1 MYIKKTRVIGNA
13 SLILYCIT
21 IVFFC
26 FCCQLD
32 YECGRKIVLT
42 VDARCCVKNCTN
54 ALLTLLICFMFSEQL
69 GKICSRNS
77 DHEADERRR
86 RCCGRSER
94 QFWRSWSA
102 QKQEEGIAWSSLLVK
117 LSLEYVSEEK
127 KKALNS
133 FLFPVT
139 RPEIPF
145 PRKSWMEWPCSN
157 GNKRRESS
165 MFGGFT
171 MMEV

>member
-1 MYIKKTRVIGNA
+1 MHH
-13 SLILYCIT
+13 LYFIALLL
-21 IVFFC
+21 FFC

-32 YECGRKIVLT
+32 YECGGKIVLT

-102 QKQEEGIAWSSLLVK
+102 QKQEEGIA
-117 LSLEYVSEEK
+117 
-127 KKALNS
+127 
-133 FLFPVT
+133 
-139 RPEIPF
+139 
-145 PRKSWMEWPCSN
+145 
-157 GNKRRESS
+157 
-165 MFGGFT
+165 
-171 MMEV
+171 